1 MYVDGHRRYTFDV
14 LDVTFTV
21 TPADNGASTVTWTV
35 ASTVNDKDKLKIAV
49 VTFYELFVKILAAKF
64 AAK

>member
-1 MYVDGHRRYTFDV
+1 MNDHDVRYTYDV

-21 TPADNGASTVTWTV
+21 NPADNGASTVTWAV
-35 ASTVNDKDKLKIAV
+35 SSTVDDKDKLKVALE
-49 VTFYELFVKILAAKF
+49 TFYGLFTQILAAKF